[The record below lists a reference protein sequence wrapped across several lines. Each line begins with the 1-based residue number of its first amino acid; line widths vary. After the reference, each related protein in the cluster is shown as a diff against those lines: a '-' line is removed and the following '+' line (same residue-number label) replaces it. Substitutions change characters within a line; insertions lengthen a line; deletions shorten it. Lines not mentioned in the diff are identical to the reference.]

1 MSLSE
6 ILTLLEAHREEL
18 HRRFGVKGIAVF
30 GSYARGEERPGSDL
44 DLLVELERPLGWEL
58 VDLKA
63 YLEEMLGIPVD
74 LLTTGA
80 LRQNPLLREAVEG
93 DLVYV

>member
-1 MSLSE
+1 MSLTE

>member
-1 MSLSE
+1 MSLLE
-6 ILTLLEAHREEL
+6 ILALLRAHRQEL
-18 HRRFGVKGIAVF
+18 QRRFGVKAIAVF

-44 DLLVELERPLGWEL
+44 DLLVMLGRPLGWEL

-63 YLEEMLGIPVD
+63 YLEGILGVTVD
-74 LLTTGA
+74 VVTEGA
-80 LRQNPLLREAVEG
+80 LGKNPALREAVEG

>member
-1 MSLSE
+1 MSLTE

-63 YLEEMLGIPVD
+63 YLEGILGIPVD

>member
-1 MSLSE
+1 MSLTE

-18 HRRFGVKGIAVF
+18 KRRFGVKGIAVF

-58 VDLKA
+58 VDLEA

-80 LRQNPLLREAVEG
+80 LRQNPLLRETVEA